1 MSDLELEMIRY
12 RKLMELRKR
21 LMEKTEPES
30 EAEKPREV
38 NPDEVLDKFFV
49 DRAWEVLNAARAQYP
64 EVTQHIVKV
73 LVKLIL
79 EGKIREKI
87 TGEELYSLFLR
98 LGYRV
103 RLPTRINIVEHGKI
117 KSLEEKIKEETS
129 NS

>member
-1 MSDLELEMIRY
+1 MIRY